1 MTSSPLQ
8 DVLEYY
14 SMGEPAYQYNRV
26 STVHCPV
33 SSVHCPLF
41 HIGLYR
47 NGSDWAGGKC
57 QDQEVALVGSLAHH
71 RSGLRW

>member
-14 SMGEPAYQYNRV
+14 SMGEPAYQYNR
-26 STVHCPV
+26 V